1 MDRPN
6 TIFGNTCSIFLRNF
20 QNSEPKYLDI
30 FDSYTALK
38 EILISGEM
46 EFPKITLTALES
58 FDNSNITFQKTY
70 LKLTEADSNGVAT
83 GFSRIKIYEET
94 DPNIDVYL
102 DELSD
107 EYKNIVL
114 QLQCI
119 YDIANKNIDRYRL
132 LLYLL
137 TDISDI
143 FVTKSQ
149 FNNFDFYN
157 SLFRFLYKKQ
167 PEPESNI
174 DTHYKNLQLL
184 SIPSILAY
192 NVFRRLYSDSTDS
205 LKNTMNEIYD
215 DPDSDIT
222 QRQYLTDHFINYLNS
237 NIDTIGIDIS
247 NYINNN
253 ILMFGRHT
261 SQNVFLLL
269 RKAVESQIPEFI
281 SLLQNIGSS
290 LTPNDFIYR
299 ICSNTITSN
308 CNSTALD
315 NMLSSDSY
323 LWNLDKYTNYNEV
336 VHDKFYQI
344 EDVLLSNAVTYLN
357 KHIGEIKQI
366 INIPIKFTAQP
377 IFFINSFSIIFS
389 KYALNYMQDTDIFTY
404 ADLSTWLD
412 NTLTTSPLKLNNIQ
426 NYFLTHP
433 LQYYR
438 KDLNLNTFL
447 ILQEYISNL
456 IEHDDFKQLIMNKFI
471 PKIKKTISQEYK
483 IEIDWYQNVDK
494 ILYLIKLVFANDL
507 LSALNG
513 NSNKLFYT
521 VISNFDNI
529 LSKNITTAPLTL
541 TKLEMTSA
549 FEFERTDT
557 TKWFNLLNSYFKNAI
572 VSKYIQKYMSDTY
585 SL

>member
-20 QNSEPKYLDI
+20 QNSEPKYSDI

-70 LKLTEADSNGVAT
+70 LKLTEENSNGVAT
-83 GFSRIKIYEET
+83 GFSRIRIYEET

-167 PEPESNI
+167 PEPELNI

-215 DPDSDIT
+215 NPDSNIT
-222 QRQYLTDHFINYLNS
+222 QRQYLTDHFIDYLNS
-237 NIDTIGIDIS
+237 NINTIGIDIS
-247 NYINNN
+247 I
-253 ILMFGRHT
+253 
-261 SQNVFLLL
+261 
-269 RKAVESQIPEFI
+269 
-281 SLLQNIGSS
+281 
-290 LTPNDFIYR
+290 
-299 ICSNTITSN
+299 
-308 CNSTALD
+308 
-315 NMLSSDSY
+315 
-323 LWNLDKYTNYNEV
+323 
-336 VHDKFYQI
+336 
-344 EDVLLSNAVTYLN
+344 VL
-357 KHIGEIKQI
+357 I
-366 INIPIKFTAQP
+366 
-377 IFFINSFSIIFS
+377 
-389 KYALNYMQDTDIFTY
+389 
-404 ADLSTWLD
+404 
-412 NTLTTSPLKLNNIQ
+412 
-426 NYFLTHP
+426 
-433 LQYYR
+433 
-438 KDLNLNTFL
+438 
-447 ILQEYISNL
+447 
-456 IEHDDFKQLIMNKFI
+456 
-471 PKIKKTISQEYK
+471 
-483 IEIDWYQNVDK
+483 
-494 ILYLIKLVFANDL
+494 
-507 LSALNG
+507 
-513 NSNKLFYT
+513 
-521 VISNFDNI
+521 
-529 LSKNITTAPLTL
+529 
-541 TKLEMTSA
+541 
-549 FEFERTDT
+549 FEF
-557 TKWFNLLNSYFKNAI
+557 K
-572 VSKYIQKYMSDTY
+572 
-585 SL
+585 